1 MFAQLKMNFQRRRIT
16 RQDRELLETRA
27 RRFLNRYLSARD
39 DADKDRYY
47 EAVATAAAACQPKNV
62 VSYFENMEVAEITA
76 EAASAV
82 VRRRLEKPEGQTDE
96 FITDALAAVAVGY
109 RRAAGIYARDE
120 EMRTLGTAAVHLLTM
135 ATSREMAKAKQESP
149 TPTRRHCSPSNHH
162 PSRLAKTADVSFS
175 FLFPQHLSAGCQ
187 SRS

>member
-1 MFAQLKMNFQRRRIT
+1 MNFQQRRIT
-16 RQDRELLETRA
+16 RQDRDILETRA

-62 VSYFENMEVAEITA
+62 VSYFENMEVAEVTA

-149 TPTRRHCSPSNHH
+149 DANSP
-162 PSRLAKTADVSFS
+162 PLQP
-175 FLFPQHLSAGCQ
+175 LQ
-187 SRS
+187 SSPEQSCENG

>member
-1 MFAQLKMNFQRRRIT
+1 MFARLKMNFQQRRIT
-16 RQDRELLETRA
+16 RQDREILETRA

-82 VRRRLEKPEGQTDE
+82 VRRRLEKPEGQTDA
-96 FITDALAAVAVGY
+96 FITDALAVVAVGY

-135 ATSREMAKAKQESP
+135 ATSREMSKAKQEYPDANSP
-149 TPTRRHCSPSNHH
+149 PLQPLQSSPE
-162 PSRLAKTADVSFS
+162 PSCEN
-175 FLFPQHLSAGCQ
+175 G
-187 SRS
+187 